1 MSDYLNK
8 TEEQQ
13 FEDAK
18 SWFKQNGTPIL
29 VAVFL
34 VAAASFGWNF
44 WKNHQQEKALQSSVS
59 YQQVI
64 ESYLQNPEKNAPLV
78 EKFIQDNQGSN
89 YAVFAQLE
97 QAKQLADKGDF
108 AAVKTSLNQAL
119 ASTQDPVMKNMI
131 IFRLALTDYQLQDFD
146 GALQTLAHLQDQTWA
161 LRKQLLTGDILAAKG
176 DITSAKTAYEQAK
189 NSANEQEKMLID
201 LRLNN
206 LQ

>member
-13 FEDAK
+13 FEEAK

-44 WKNHQQEKALQSSVS
+44 WKNHQVETALKTSAS
-59 YQQVI
+59 YQQVM
-64 ESYLQNPEKNAPLV
+64 ESYLQNPEKNIPLV
-78 EKFIQDNQGSN
+78 EKFISENSGSS

-97 QAKQLADKGDF
+97 QAKQQVEKADF
-108 AAVKTSLNQAL
+108 AAAQNSLTQAL
-119 ASTQDPVMKNMI
+119 AVVDDATLQNVI
-131 IFRLALTDYQLQDFD
+131 RFRLAAVEFQLQNFD
-146 GALQTLAHLQDQTWA
+146 AALAVLAQVTDSVWD
-161 LRKQLLTGDILAAKG
+161 LRKQIFVGDILAAKG
-176 DITSAKTAYEQAK
+176 DKVAAKSAYEQAK
-189 NSANEQEKMLID
+189 ANAPEAEQMLID

-206 LQ
+206 LD

>member
-13 FEDAK
+13 FEEAK

-44 WKNHQQEKALQSSVS
+44 WKNHQVETALKASAS
-59 YQQVI
+59 YQQVM

-78 EKFIQDNQGSN
+78 EKFIADNRGSN

-97 QAKQLADKGDF
+97 KAKQQAEKGDF
-108 AAVKTSLNQAL
+108 TAVKMSLTQAL
-119 ASTQDPVMKNMI
+119 AEAQDPVMKNMI
-131 IFRLALTDYQLQDFD
+131 YFRLALVNYQLQDFD
-146 GALQTLAHLQDQTWA
+146 NALQSLNNLQDQAWGV
-161 LRKQLLTGDILAAKG
+161 RKQLLIGDIFAAKG
-176 DITSAKTAYEQAK
+176 DVASAKTAYEQAK
-189 NSANEQEKMLID
+189 SNANEQEKILIE

-206 LQ
+206 L

>member
-44 WKNHQQEKALQSSVS
+44 WKNYQQEKALQSSVS

-78 EKFIQDNQGSN
+78 EKFIADNKGSS

-97 QAKQLADKGDF
+97 LAKQLAEKGKF
-108 AAVKTSLNQAL
+108 AEVKNALEQAL
-119 ASTQDPVMKNMI
+119 SQTSDVALLNVVR
-131 IFRLALTDYQLQDFD
+131 FRLAAVDYQLGNFD
-146 GALQTLAHLQDQTWA
+146 SALVFLSQLQDKSWD
-161 LRKQLLTGDILAAKG
+161 LRKQILSGDILAAKG
-176 DITSAKTAYEQAK
+176 DIEAAKSAYQQAK
-189 NSANEQEKMLID
+189 ENASEQDKGLID

-206 LQ
+206 L